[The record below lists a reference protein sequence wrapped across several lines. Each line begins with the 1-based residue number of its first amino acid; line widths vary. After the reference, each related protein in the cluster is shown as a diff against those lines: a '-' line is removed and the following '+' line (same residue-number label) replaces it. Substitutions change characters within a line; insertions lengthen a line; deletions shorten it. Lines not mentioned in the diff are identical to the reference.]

1 MNIDFNQVIQQKL
14 DQMEAE
20 GVIQKKIEDAL
31 EKAIMN
37 AIDSQLGSYS
47 FQNAIG
53 KQLEDGVSRLAKDCG
68 LSAYNGFIAERVK
81 DIISGLASDDMSKKI
96 ENAVRGVLV
105 RRYEGMKLSDIF
117 KRYREHV
124 MNSTD
129 YSEKEDRQEFTMEL
143 EISEGYTGSF
153 TYYKCK
159 FCPEPEYDA
168 DDYDAVEV
176 RFSQYRN
183 EQTASIGSL
192 TIGGLDMSKTL
203 KFGYL
208 DPFDQFLVNLFL
220 NKTEIIVDA
229 DDAEDAASDCNY
241 IDY

>member
-1 MNIDFNQVIQQKL
+1 MNIDFNEIVQQKL
-14 DQMEAE
+14 AQMEAE
-20 GVIQKKIEDAL
+20 GVIQKKIEDTL
-31 EKAIMN
+31 GKSIMD

-47 FQNAIG
+47 FKNALA
-53 KQLEDGVSRLAKDCG
+53 KQMEDGISQVAKDCG
-68 LSAYNGFIAERVK
+68 LSAYNGFIAEKVK
-81 DIISGLASDDMSKKI
+81 AILSGIVSDDLGKKI
-96 ENAVRGVLV
+96 ETAVSGILV
-105 RRYEGMKLSDIF
+105 QRYEGIKLSDIF

-143 EISEGYTGSF
+143 EIKKGYTGNF
-153 TYYKCK
+153 TYYTCK

-168 DDYDAVEV
+168 DDYDSVEV
-176 RFSQYRN
+176 RFSKYGN
-183 EQTASIGSL
+183 EQTASIRSL

-203 KFGYL
+203 KFGCL

-229 DDAEDAASDCNY
+229 DAAENAAEDNAY

>member
-1 MNIDFNQVIQQKL
+1 M
-14 DQMEAE
+14 
-20 GVIQKKIEDAL
+20 
-31 EKAIMN
+31 
-37 AIDSQLGSYS
+37 
-47 FQNAIG
+47 
-53 KQLEDGVSRLAKDCG
+53 
-68 LSAYNGFIAERVK
+68 
-81 DIISGLASDDMSKKI
+81 SGI
-96 ENAVRGVLV
+96 LV
-105 RRYEGMKLSDIF
+105 QRYEGIKLSDVF

-129 YSEKEDRQEFTMEL
+129 YSEAEDRQKFTMEL
-143 EISEGYTGSF
+143 EIEEGYTGSF
-153 TYYKCK
+153 TYYTCK

-168 DDYDAVEV
+168 DDYDSVEV
-176 RFSQYRN
+176 RFSKYGN
-183 EQTASIGSL
+183 EQTASIRSL

-229 DDAEDAASDCNY
+229 DAAENAAEDNAY

>member
-1 MNIDFNQVIQQKL
+1 MNIDFNEIVQQKL
-14 DQMEAE
+14 AQMEAE

-31 EKAIMN
+31 EKSIMDAIG
-37 AIDSQLGSYS
+37 SQLGSYS
-47 FQNAIG
+47 FRNALG
-53 KQLEDGVSRLAKDCG
+53 KQMEDGISEVAKDCG
-68 LSAYNGFIAERVK
+68 LSAYNSFVAEKVK
-81 DIISGLASDDMSKKI
+81 AILSGIVSDDLSKKI
-96 ENAVRGVLV
+96 ETAVSGVLV
-105 RRYEGMKLSDIF
+105 QRYEGIKLSDVF
-117 KRYREHV
+117 KRYRENV

-129 YSEKEDRQEFTMEL
+129 DSKKEDRQEFTMEL
-143 EISEGYTGSF
+143 EISDSYTGSF
-153 TYYKCK
+153 TYYTCK

-183 EQTASIGSL
+183 EQTAPISSL

-208 DPFDQFLVNLFL
+208 DPFDQFIVNLFL
-220 NKTEIIVDA
+220 NKTKIIVDA
-229 DDAEDAASDCNY
+229 DAAENAAEDNAY

>member
-1 MNIDFNQVIQQKL
+1 MNIDFNEIVQQKL
-14 DQMEAE
+14 AQMEAE
-20 GVIQKKIEDAL
+20 GVIQKKIENAL
-31 EKAIMN
+31 EKSIMD

-47 FQNAIG
+47 FQNALG

-117 KRYREHV
+117 KRYRKHV
-124 MNSTD
+124 MDTVD
-129 YSEKEDRQEFTMEL
+129 ESEQYDRQEFIMEL
-143 EISEGYTGSF
+143 EINESYTGSF
-153 TYYKCK
+153 TYYTCK

-168 DDYDAVEV
+168 DDYDSVEV
-176 RFSQYRN
+176 RFFQCRN
-183 EQTASIGSL
+183 EQTASISSL

-203 KFGYL
+203 KFHCL

-220 NKTEIIVDA
+220 NKTEIILDA
-229 DDAEDAASDCNY
+229 DAAEDAAENNAY